1 MKGCLVA
8 LGIVAGLM
16 VTATGVFRLNFYDV
30 HVRYRLTVEVQDGD
44 QIKTGSQRRRGKL
57 QHRTHLVLEWLPIRM
72 FVRSDLS
79 RPCDLGEK
87 GMLFLSFSNAT
98 RTPAEI
104 VERNQHVFC
113 AADDMYCLPFEAYG
127 KPGTSIPAHNYD
139 REVPL
144 QMLLRQGGPREVS
157 FANLPELVRFR
168 DIEDWHTRTRV
179 SPHELAASFGPGV
192 ELERVILQLTS
203 NPITPLPNVWPQWLK
218 QQRGG
223 V

>member
-1 MKGCLVA
+1 MKKGCLIA
-8 LGIVAGLM
+8 LGIPVAL
-16 VTATGVFRLNFYDV
+16 VLWVIALFWFEFYDV

-44 QIKTGSQRRRGKL
+44 QLKTGSSVVEASYNIEPSWSWSGPNP
-57 QHRTHLVLEWLPIRM
+57 H
-72 FVRSDLS
+72 VRVVGFE
-79 RPCDLGEK
+79 PTVDLGEK

-127 KPGTSIPAHNYD
+127 KPGTTIPAHNYD
-139 REVPL
+139 RKVPL
-144 QMLLRQGGPREVS
+144 QALLRQGGPREVP
-157 FANLPELVRFR
+157 FTDLPELVRFR

-179 SPHELAASFGPGV
+179 APHDLIATFGPGV
-192 ELERVILQLTS
+192 KLRRVILQLT
-203 NPITPLPNVWPQWLK
+203 NDPITPLPEVWPQWLK

>member
-44 QIKTGSQRRRGKL
+44 QIKTGSSVVEASYNIEPTWSWSGRNP
-57 QHRTHLVLEWLPIRM
+57 HVRTVGFEPT
-72 FVRSDLS
+72 VDLA
-79 RPCDLGEK
+79 EK

-127 KPGTSIPAHNYD
+127 KAGTSIPAHNYD

-168 DIEDWHTRTRV
+168 DIEDWRTRTRV

-192 ELERVILQLTS
+192 ELKRVILQLTS
-203 NPITPLPNVWPQWLK
+203 DPITPMPEVWPQWLK